1 MDGVEWGS
9 RVQGMTAITQV
20 RNHGRE
26 TGTRGLVLRE
36 MERHVLPPNHKDANA
51 LPQRCVAPGDRA
63 QTLWWK
69 VQQGSF
75 CGRGDI

>member
-36 MERHVLPPNHKDANA
+36 MERHVWA
-51 LPQRCVAPGDRA
+51 QRYLAGRIYSVCVGEN
-63 QTLWWK
+63 
-69 VQQGSF
+69 
-75 CGRGDI
+75 CGGRRRRNCQ